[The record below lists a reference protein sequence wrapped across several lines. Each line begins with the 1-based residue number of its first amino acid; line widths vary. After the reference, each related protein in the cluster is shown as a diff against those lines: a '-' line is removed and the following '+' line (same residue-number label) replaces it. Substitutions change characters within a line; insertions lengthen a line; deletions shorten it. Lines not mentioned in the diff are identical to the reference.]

1 MMSDKAKNSG
11 SRVDSF
17 LKQRTIVALLM
28 LYEGV
33 MLLVQSGNT
42 TRGMA
47 MGIAIAI
54 ALAAGGIIAEALAQ
68 RGGKKKAI
76 IPAILAI
83 GLAAYIYFQPDFFAG
98 ILRYLIAASVLM
110 TGLLNLAQVFSIS
123 KIRRSGNKAVDEA
136 AVSETHSEI
145 GKMADTIRKTV
156 KSEIDK
162 LLKPARTL
170 LGRLGK
176 STVSV
181 WITGFLMTALGI
193 YLFFNSIEGDSL
205 LSVISGVVMIVTSLS
220 DLVAAYRM
228 KQALKAG
235 ETCHAD

>member
-1 MMSDKAKNSG
+1 M
-11 SRVDSF
+11 
-17 LKQRTIVALLM
+17 
-28 LYEGV
+28 
-33 MLLVQSGNT
+33 
-42 TRGMA
+42 
-47 MGIAIAI
+47 
-54 ALAAGGIIAEALAQ
+54 
-68 RGGKKKAI
+68 
-76 IPAILAI
+76 
-83 GLAAYIYFQPDFFAG
+83 
-98 ILRYLIAASVLM
+98 
-110 TGLLNLAQVFSIS
+110 
-123 KIRRSGNKAVDEA
+123 DEA

-193 YLFFNSIEGDSL
+193 YLLFRSVEGDRL
-205 LSVISGVVMIVTSLS
+205 LCVISGIAMIVTSLA